1 MLTYTVYSEAGGVGK
16 TTLTANLAVAH
27 ARAGLDVLVVPLDPQ
42 DGNLSRLFG
51 VDDDRADSDIDTL
64 THHIAGN
71 PRGPFDEL
79 VKTAEGVNI
88 IPEHNRLSDLQSI
101 LDRAQQQAEALGDAY
116 NIHAQVQRVLR
127 ENDAAD
133 QYDVVICDPPASEGS
148 GVYNAIYATR
158 NLVIPFEPTWKGR
171 ASVDGLEDLV
181 VGLSSELQIDVGV
194 LALVPNGYENL
205 NDQAAAVEGQ
215 EYPAPVTF
223 RKRASLLEGCWR
235 QQCSAFRYVE
245 EHRDQQREYE
255 LETLDR
261 FHQLA
266 RFIEQEAGVE
276 APNPPELEH
285 YEVTA

>member
-16 TTLTANLAVAH
+16 TTLASNLAVAH

-51 VDDDRADSDIDTL
+51 VDDNRADSNVDTL

-71 PRGPFDEL
+71 PRGPFADL
-79 VKTAEGVNI
+79 VRTAEGVDI
-88 IPEHNRLSDLQSI
+88 IPEHNRLSDLQNI
-101 LDRAQQQAEALGDAY
+101 LDRAQKQAETLGDSY

-133 QYDVVICDPPASEGS
+133 DYDVVICDPPASEGA

-171 ASVDGLEDLV
+171 ASVDGLKDLV
-181 VGLSSELQIDVGV
+181 GGLSDELQIDVGV
-194 LALVPNGYENL
+194 LALAPNGYENL
-205 NDQAAAVEGQ
+205 NDQVAAVEDQ
-215 EYPAPVTF
+215 EFPTPVMF

-245 EHRDQQREYE
+245 EHRDQQRDYE

-266 RFIEQEAGVE
+266 RFIEEQVGIE
-276 APNPPELEH
+276 APNPPELDH
-285 YEVTA
+285 VEVTA